1 MTPEDSDRRS
11 VAEAVVATRR
21 RPSIVWLVPLVA
33 ALVGG
38 FVAWRTFSER
48 GPEIEIEF
56 KNADGLEAGKTKVKY
71 KDVEVGLV
79 ETITLKPDLSGVVC
93 SARMVKGSEEYLTD
107 KTQFWVVKARL
118 SGAQV
123 SGLGTLFSG
132 AYIGLDP
139 GREGRKTR
147 HFRGLDEPPIITTD
161 QPGRYFVLHSRGAGS
176 IEVGSPVYFR
186 RIDVGE
192 VVSSGLDP
200 SGDFVTVRVFVH
212 APYDDLVKNETRFWK
227 VSGIHASMTA
237 AGAEVNIESVQAL
250 LVGGIAFET
259 PREEDKAPPAPDG
272 SVFDLYQSLAA
283 TEQPIYTDKRYF
295 LLYFDQS
302 VRGLSVGAPVEFRGI
317 QVGEVHDVRI
327 EFEPA
332 TQQFRIPVL
341 IAIEPERFG
350 LFGAQDP
357 AERRAAI
364 ERVVQRGMRAQL
376 QSGNLLTGQLLVA
389 FDFHKDARPAEVV
402 WSEPYP
408 QLPTIPTPLEQL
420 TSSVTRLAAE
430 LEKVPYGRIA
440 KSLDQTLEATRTTLA
455 AAERTLQSA
464 NDLVAPESSTTV
476 ELQRALVQL
485 GDAAR
490 AIGLAADQIERQP
503 DSLLFGRKG
512 KQ

>member
-56 KNADGLEAGKTKVKY
+56 KNADGLEAGKTKIKY

-79 ETITLKPDLSGVVC
+79 QSITLRPDLSGVVC
-93 SARMVKGSEEYLTD
+93 TARMVKGADEYLRE
-107 KTQFWVVKARL
+107 KTRFWVVTARL
-118 SGAQV
+118 AGAQV
-123 SGLGTLFSG
+123 SGLGTLLSG

-139 GREGRKTR
+139 ALEGRKMR
-147 HFRGLDEPPIITTD
+147 HFRGLDEAPVVTAE
-161 QPGRYFVLHSRGAGS
+161 QSGRYFVLHSREAGS
-176 IEVGSPVYFR
+176 IQVASPVYFR

-192 VVSSGLDP
+192 VASSELDP

-212 APYDDLVKNETRFWK
+212 APYDDLVKQETRFWK

-237 AGAEVNIESVQAL
+237 AGAEVDVESVEAL

-259 PREEDKAPPAPDG
+259 PRAAEKASAAPEDA
-272 SVFDLYQSLAA
+272 VFDLYPNLAA
-283 TEQPIYTDKRYF
+283 TEKPVYTEKRYF
-295 LLYFDQS
+295 VLYFDQS
-302 VRGLSVGAPVEFRGI
+302 IRGLEVGAPVEFRGI
-317 QVGEVHDVRI
+317 QVGEVSDVKI
-327 EFEPA
+327 VFDPA
-332 TQQFRIPVL
+332 TQQFRIPVV

-350 LFGAQDP
+350 LFAQVDP

-364 ERVVQRGMRAQL
+364 ERVVKRGMRAQL
-376 QSGNLLTGQLLVA
+376 QSGSLLTGKLLVA
-389 FDFHKDARPAEVV
+389 FDFHEDAPPAEVV

-408 QLPTIPTPLEQL
+408 QLPTIPTPLEEL

-430 LEKVPYGRIA
+430 LEKVPYDRIA

-464 NDLVAPESSTTV
+464 NALVAPESSTTV

-490 AIGLAADQIERQP
+490 SIGLAADQIERQP